1 MKENKIKRIF
11 TFIIS
16 QQPVAFLTI
25 LIIRLSNLIS
35 NEEFWVLL
43 LFFSIIPSFS
53 LFTFLKYPWDFQKE
67 RHISFLVNWLSFLP
81 GLILVYL
88 LHFGKISLFI
98 ALAYNIT
105 GIVLSVANALGYKAS
120 GHAASIAGPS
130 TMLTIL
136 FGLKGSLMY
145 LLLLPAS
152 YLKISLKD
160 HTVMQFVTG
169 AFIAIVSTILAYY
182 LVGGV

>member
-1 MKENKIKRIF
+1 MKENKIKRIL
-11 TFIIS
+11 TFLIS
-16 QQPVAFLTI
+16 QQPVALLTI
-25 LIIRLSNLIS
+25 LIVRFSNLIS
-35 NEEFWVLL
+35 NREFWVLL

-53 LFTFLKYPWDFQKE
+53 LFTFVKYPWNFKKE
-67 RHISFLVNWLSFLP
+67 RHISFLVNWASFLP
-81 GLILVYL
+81 GLIIVHL
-88 LHFGKISLFI
+88 LHFGKISFFI
-98 ALAYNIT
+98 ALAYNLT
-105 GIVLSVANALGYKAS
+105 GIGLSFVNMFGYKAS

-130 TMLTIL
+130 TLLTML